1 MPEKYKHDVI
11 DQIRELPDIE
21 VPAGLSDRIM
31 AALTPRPRPWW
42 QLLVFRLSRPR
53 TITIHPLQ
61 WATLGALAVVV
72 MVVFSFYRTPEGA
85 TPPSQ
90 QTLAHINGD
99 AELHYLLGRRLLA
112 DGQTDEALVH
122 LTQAVNAR
130 PDHALY
136 QFWVGV
142 TYWALNDLD
151 QERAHY
157 QTALQLDPD
166 LLPAHVYIGHN
177 YLDRGE
183 WEQAL
188 HHYQRV
194 LQDKPRHVEALF
206 NTGMALR
213 KQGRTILENDAWRT
227 YLADYDRGERAD
239 EAVTF
244 LNANGD
250 FTFRRIQLGPLGM
263 VKKTVGF
270 VPRSA
275 ILDDASRATLDEIGQ
290 VVARNRKLQLH
301 VVAYVDEDAHLAKLR
316 ARAVKQYLNDRFA
329 NVSPQRIKLSW
340 FGLAETVPLEGRTYH
355 LNDSIR
361 MFATV
366 IEES

>member
-1 MPEKYKHDVI
+1 MPDSRKKELI
-11 DQIRELPDIE
+11 DQIREFPDID

-31 AALTPRPRPWW
+31 VALKTRQRSWW
-42 QLLVFRLSRPR
+42 QLFVFRLSRPR

-72 MVVFSFYRTPEGA
+72 MAVFSFNRIPEGA
-85 TPPSQ
+85 APSPH

-112 DGQTDEALVH
+112 DDQADAALVH
-122 LTQAVNAR
+122 LTQAANAR
-130 PDHALY
+130 PDNALY

-142 TYWALNDLD
+142 NYWALNDLD
-151 QERAHY
+151 QERVHY
-157 QTALQLDPD
+157 RTALQLDPD

-183 WEQAL
+183 WEKAL

-194 LQDKPRHVEALF
+194 LEDTPRHAEALF

-213 KQGRTILENDAWRT
+213 KQGRTMMENDAWHA
-227 YLADYDRGERAD
+227 YLDDYDRGERAI
-239 EAVTF
+239 EAVAF
-244 LNANGD
+244 LNTNGD
-250 FTFRRIQLGPLGM
+250 FTFRRIQLGPLEI
-263 VKKTVGF
+263 VKKTIRF
-270 VPRSA
+270 NPHSA
-275 ILDDASRATLDEIGQ
+275 ILDVADLATLDDIGQ

-301 VVAYVDEDAHLAKLR
+301 VVAYVENDANLAKLR
-316 ARAVKQYLNDRFA
+316 ARAVKQYLNEQFA
-329 NVSPQRIKLSW
+329 GLSSQRIKISW
-340 FGLAETVPLEGRTYH
+340 FGVSETVLMEDRTQH
-355 LNDSIR
+355 LDDSIR

-366 IEES
+366 VDES

>member
-1 MPEKYKHDVI
+1 MPESRKKDLI
-11 DQIRELPDIE
+11 DQIREFPDID
-21 VPAGLSDRIM
+21 VPTGLSDRIM
-31 AALTPRPRPWW
+31 AALKPRQRSWW
-42 QLLVFRLSRPR
+42 QLFVFQLSRPR
-53 TITIHPLQ
+53 TITIRPLQ
-61 WATLGALAVVV
+61 WATLGAVMMVLIAV
-72 MVVFSFYRTPEGA
+72 FIFYRTPEG
-85 TPPSQ
+85 TVSSPH
-90 QTLAHINGD
+90 QTLAHINED

-112 DGQTDEALVH
+112 DDQADAALVH
-122 LTQAVNAR
+122 LTQAVDAR

-183 WEQAL
+183 WEQAVY
-188 HHYQRV
+188 HYQRV
-194 LQDKPRHVEALF
+194 LQDTPRHAEALF

-213 KQGRTILENDAWRT
+213 KQGRTILENDTWRT
-227 YLADYDRGERAD
+227 YLGDYDRGERAV

-250 FTFRRIQLGPLGM
+250 FTFRRIQLGPLGI
-263 VKKTVGF
+263 VKKTIDF

-275 ILDDASRATLDEIGQ
+275 ALDDASRATLDDIGQ
-290 VVARNRKLQLH
+290 VVAHNRKLQLH
-301 VVAYVDEDAHLAKLR
+301 VVAYVNEDTHLAMLR
-316 ARAVKQYLNDRFA
+316 ARAVKQYLNDQFA

-340 FGLAETVPLEGRTYH
+340 FGVSETVPLEGRTHH

-361 MFATV
+361 LFATV
-366 IEES
+366 MDES

>member
-1 MPEKYKHDVI
+1 MPESRKKDLI
-11 DQIRELPDIE
+11 DRIREFPDID
-21 VPAGLSDRIM
+21 VPAELSDRIM
-31 AALTPRPRPWW
+31 AALKPRRRPWW
-42 QLLVFRLSRPR
+42 RLFLFRLSRPR

-61 WATLGALAVVV
+61 WVTLGALTVLV
-72 MVVFSFYRTPEGA
+72 MAVFSFYRTPEGSA
-85 TPPSQ
+85 PSPH

-112 DGQTDEALVH
+112 DDQAGAALEH

-136 QFWVGV
+136 QFWAGV
-142 TYWALNDLD
+142 NYWALNDLD

-157 QTALQLDPD
+157 RAALQLDPD

-183 WEQAL
+183 WEKAL

-194 LQDKPRHVEALF
+194 LEDTPRHADALF

-213 KQGRTILENDAWRT
+213 KQGRAMLETDAWRT
-227 YLADYDRGERAD
+227 YLDDYGRGERAI
-239 EAVTF
+239 EAAAF

-250 FTFRRIQLGPLGM
+250 FTFRRIQLGPLGI
-263 VKKTVGF
+263 VKKTIRF
-270 VPRSA
+270 NPRSA
-275 ILDDASRATLDEIGQ
+275 TLDAADLATLDDIGQ

-301 VVAYVDEDAHLAKLR
+301 VVAYVDNDVNLAKLR
-316 ARAVKQYLNDRFA
+316 ARAVKQYLNEQFA
-329 NVSPQRIKLSW
+329 DLSLQHIKLSW
-340 FGLAETVPLEGRTYH
+340 FGVSETVLMENRTYH
-355 LNDSIR
+355 LNDSIH

-366 IEES
+366 IDES